1 MLKLLSI
8 LYIVTGAF
16 GWRAKSLR
24 AGSGGGGGVCVRKLT
39 MGSFPNNEL
48 CAPKR
53 AIKAIIAALSLGNS
67 FDIPAAFGST
77 FTATDSS
84 GITFSYNE
92 DLGLE
97 VSPKLVQTHS
107 AEVFLKS
114 SKIKGLSVGVT
125 VDPVKI
131 SSVKEFATPQGL
143 AERVVS
149 VEKSKEGVFEA
160 NVISASESQ
169 TPVTQAVP
177 AYVIEY
183 SVDSSRGQNHYLVKT
198 TVISSRLYVFTAQ
211 AKEDSFPSLAKR
223 LSEVVESFRV
233 VVEKQ

>member
-1 MLKLLSI
+1 MLKLLSL
-8 LYIVTGAF
+8 LYIVIVTGAF

-24 AGSGGGGGVCVRKLT
+24 AGSGGGVRVRKLT
-39 MGSFPNNEL
+39 MAV

-67 FDIPAAFGST
+67 LDIPAAFGST

-160 NVISASESQ
+160 NVISASESP

-198 TVISSRLYVFTAQ
+198 TVINSRLYVFTAQ

>member
-1 MLKLLSI
+1 MLKLLSL
-8 LYIVTGAF
+8 LYIVIVTGAF

-24 AGSGGGGGVCVRKLT
+24 AGSGGGVRVRKLT
-39 MGSFPNNEL
+39 MAV

-131 SSVKEFATPQGL
+131 SNVKEFATPQGL

-198 TVISSRLYVFTAQ
+198 TVINSRLYVFTAQ